1 MAKFSENLD
10 LLIKGIDQQLA
21 ALNSLRPLKST
32 DEERLWKKFRLEWS
46 YNSNHIEGNTLTY
59 GETQLLLLFD
69 QTTPNHHFRELEEM
83 KAHDVAV
90 ALVKQ
95 WAEEKTRELTEA
107 DIRSL
112 NETILVRPYWKEA
125 MTSGGQ
131 STRRLIDVGEY
142 KKHPNSVLLANGE
155 MFHYTE
161 PAEVPREM
169 AALMEWY
176 RTEGAL
182 LHPVVTS
189 ALFHYRFVRVHPFDD
204 GNGRMARLLMNYHLM
219 RHGLPPVII
228 PSIDKQNYLF
238 ALQRADVGDLEAFV
252 VYIGEQLS
260 RSLEWSIRA
269 GRGESVEEHDDWAK
283 EIELLYRQ
291 SKTGKNELYEKRL
304 DTQKALAKWLQLNI
318 PTIWNEFER
327 CFKPFDVFFREV
339 VCDIYMLSKWETVA
353 VGIQPEKE
361 NWQELVTQ
369 IADKELLPT
378 IYLSY
383 RGKGFLYPKE
393 GNETGPEPVKLA
405 LKLSFDTAQL
415 AAATWPISPLAPVTT
430 AELGIIKESAGRLK
444 AQIEA
449 ALPQ

>member
-10 LLIKGIDQQLA
+10 LLLKGIDQQLA

-32 DEERLWKKFRLEWS
+32 DEERLWRKFRLEWN

-90 ALVKQ
+90 ALVRQ

-176 RTEGAL
+176 RAEGAL
-182 LHPVVTS
+182 LHPLVTS

-269 GRGESVEEHDDWAK
+269 GRGESVEEEGDWKKEATVMSKRPQPSLEKITSQLIFDLYRNRFWPLFQALTDDLSIINNLFDRHSNRVFIRLDGRFLEFHEK
-283 EIELLYRQ
+283 EKMGEALERLLGEDDLKNITQLGCRFSWSGRKDNPQTENDLFIELLISFNTYQ
-291 SKTGKNELYEKRL
+291 YEISHSYSDGSLLTHKYPGPIEETEQHQIIESIGKSLLTK
-304 DTQKALAKWLQLNI
+304 I
-318 PTIWNEFER
+318 
-327 CFKPFDVFFREV
+327 
-339 VCDIYMLSKWETVA
+339 
-353 VGIQPEKE
+353 KE
-361 NWQELVTQ
+361 N
-369 IADKELLPT
+369 
-378 IYLSY
+378 
-383 RGKGFLYPKE
+383 
-393 GNETGPEPVKLA
+393 
-405 LKLSFDTAQL
+405 
-415 AAATWPISPLAPVTT
+415 
-430 AELGIIKESAGRLK
+430 
-444 AQIEA
+444 
-449 ALPQ
+449 